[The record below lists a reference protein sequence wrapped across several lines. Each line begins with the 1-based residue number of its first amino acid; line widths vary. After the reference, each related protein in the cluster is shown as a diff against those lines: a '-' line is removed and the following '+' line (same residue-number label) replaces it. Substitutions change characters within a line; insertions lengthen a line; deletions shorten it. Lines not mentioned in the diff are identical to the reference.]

1 MAAITATSVFETR
14 GASSTGEPINLV
26 HLGHQTQG
34 DQQLEKEILSMF
46 AMHSQ
51 TYFNMMTKC
60 CDATT
65 RIRAAHSLKGVS
77 RSIGAFQLA
86 DLAEQA
92 EVVRHEGYEAIEK
105 ELDRVLEYIQS
116 LK

>member
-1 MAAITATSVFETR
+1 MAAITATSDFETR
-14 GASSTGEPINLV
+14 RASSTEKPINLV

-34 DQQLEKEILSMF
+34 DQLLEKEILSMF
-46 AMHSQ
+46 AMHSR

-92 EVVRHEGYEAIEK
+92 EVVRHDVYEAIEK